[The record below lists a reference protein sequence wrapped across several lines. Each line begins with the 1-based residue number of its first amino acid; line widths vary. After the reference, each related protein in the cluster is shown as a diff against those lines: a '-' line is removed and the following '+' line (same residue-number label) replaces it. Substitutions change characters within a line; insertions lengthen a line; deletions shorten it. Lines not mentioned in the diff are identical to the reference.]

1 MPGEAHGDEHRAL
14 ARGPSPLVRLKIWRY
29 RRALAEGGDNADE
42 DLAALYEAEAP
53 RLRRRL
59 TRSATP
65 DRAADLVQSAFLRL
79 LRIGRGRR
87 DAIER
92 PYCHL
97 ARVADNLAIDEMR
110 RAEARATFVAIEEQG
125 DHPAAADFQATLEA
139 RDILRRVDDAI
150 HRLPDRTREIFLAH
164 RFDDLTYA
172 QIAARMGISVKTVEK
187 HISLALRALHRASG
201 GKP

>member
-1 MPGEAHGDEHRAL
+1 M
-14 ARGPSPLVRLKIWRY
+14 RLKIWRY
-29 RRALAEGGDNADE
+29 RRALAEAGENADE
-42 DLAALYEAEAP
+42 DLAALYEAEAS

-59 TRSATP
+59 SRSANP

-79 LRIGRGRR
+79 LRIGRARR
-87 DAIER
+87 DAVER
-92 PYCHL
+92 PYAHL
-97 ARVADNLAIDEMR
+97 ARVADNLAMDQSR
-110 RAEARATFVAIEEQG
+110 RAEGRATFVAIEEQC
-125 DHPAAADFQATLEA
+125 DYPAAADFQVMLEA
-139 RDILRRVDDAI
+139 RDILRRVDQAI